1 MASFSYKQKKTT
13 TLKACGFIDIDS
25 MTITVDEEEKSLKTL
40 LSDFNGGF
48 VELVVKVKEEQELN
62 EPVSSEI

>member
-1 MASFSYKQKKTT
+1 MASFSYKQNKTT
-13 TLKACGFIDIDS
+13 TLKACGFIDVNN

-48 VELVVKVKEEQELN
+48 VELVVKVKEETELE
-62 EPVSSEI
+62 EPCSLE